1 MNYQILKIK
10 LNQIIKCIE
19 KYTSEPSISVLITE
33 GKKAL
38 ENDDKE
44 TLKYVITELNSWYH
58 NNIQKICN
66 NEFVSNKEVHVKNVS
81 VLQDLLNFMEQGD
94 IDIPKKAK
102 IEKIKTP
109 EEPLDN
115 LMKIIDRFHLVVKQ
129 LRNRYN
135 SRETLDIVDEYDVQD
150 LFHSLLYIFF
160 NDVRAEEWTPSYAGK
175 CARQDFLLKKEKIVI
190 EIKKTRKG
198 LSAKELGDQ
207 LIIDINRYKTHPDCD
222 TLVCFVYD
230 PEERVLNPVGIESDL
245 TSKEKELNVIV
256 KIIQK

>member
-1 MNYQILKIK
+1 
-10 LNQIIKCIE
+10 
-19 KYTSEPSISVLITE
+19 
-33 GKKAL
+33 
-38 ENDDKE
+38 
-44 TLKYVITELNSWYH
+44 
-58 NNIQKICN
+58 
-66 NEFVSNKEVHVKNVS
+66 
-81 VLQDLLNFMEQGD
+81 MEAGS

-102 IEKIKTP
+102 LKKIKTP

-230 PEERVLNPVGIESDL
+230 PEERVLNPVGIES
-245 TSKEKELNVIV
+245 V
-256 KIIQK
+256 

>member
-10 LNQIIKCIE
+10 LKQIIKCIE
-19 KYTSEPSISVLITE
+19 KYTSEPSISVLLTE

-38 ENDDKE
+38 ENDDEE

-66 NEFVSNKEVHVKNVS
+66 NEFVVNKDVHLKNVN
-81 VLQDLLNFMEQGD
+81 VIQDLLNFMERGD
-94 IDIPKKAK
+94 TDISKKAR
-102 IEKIKTP
+102 IEKIKAT

-115 LMKIIDRFHLVVKQ
+115 LMKIIDRFHLVAKQ

-135 SRETLDIVDEYDVQD
+135 SRETLDIIDEYDVQD

-160 NDVRAEEWTPSYAGK
+160 NDVRDEEWTPSYAGK
-175 CARQDFLLKKEKIVI
+175 CARQDFLLKNEKIVI

>member
-38 ENDDKE
+38 ENDDEE

-94 IDIPKKAK
+94 IDIPKKQK
-102 IEKIKTP
+102 
-109 EEPLDN
+109 
-115 LMKIIDRFHLVVKQ
+115 
-129 LRNRYN
+129 
-135 SRETLDIVDEYDVQD
+135 
-150 LFHSLLYIFF
+150 
-160 NDVRAEEWTPSYAGK
+160 
-175 CARQDFLLKKEKIVI
+175 LKK
-190 EIKKTRKG
+190 
-198 LSAKELGDQ
+198 
-207 LIIDINRYKTHPDCD
+207 
-222 TLVCFVYD
+222 
-230 PEERVLNPVGIESDL
+230 
-245 TSKEKELNVIV
+245 
-256 KIIQK
+256 